1 MDKGL
6 IDGILHIFDPITSGI
21 GAWIR
26 KWPDL
31 WLINE
36 KIGDGLADITQEA
49 GRTLR
54 PIQTGRIQQYML
66 FSLVILVIVGA
77 ILYFTLGVGL

>member
-1 MDKGL
+1 MKV
-6 IDGILHIFDPITSGI
+6 
-21 GAWIR
+21 A
-26 KWPDL
+26 
-31 WLINE
+31 NE